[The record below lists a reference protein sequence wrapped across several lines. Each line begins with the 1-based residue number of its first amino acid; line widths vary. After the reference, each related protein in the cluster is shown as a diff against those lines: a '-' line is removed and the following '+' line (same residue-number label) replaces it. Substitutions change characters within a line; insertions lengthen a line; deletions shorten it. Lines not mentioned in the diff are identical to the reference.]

1 MSDTAPVT
9 RPMTPKKVRMLPR
22 GQKRIEEAD
31 ASGFTNCVSTDDQ
44 SASPSPS
51 RPRRLRRLGQCVAP
65 PSAMCRSVVA
75 NSCHFFPVPC
85 CLVSPSQSTSLRT
98 MPSLRRT
105 TSKRRTTSTRS
116 NVVVR
121 QALGARVAVVRQ
133 APAGLRR
140 RRPVRPQ
147 SAGLRRRRRLLLQGF
162 RLRLRP
168 RRDRHGGRDHPR
180 RRLRPAQL
188 RAT

>member
-1 MSDTAPVT
+1 
-9 RPMTPKKVRMLPR
+9 MTPKKVRMLPR

-75 NSCHFFPVPC
+75 HSCHFFPVPC
-85 CLVSPSQSTSLRT
+85 CLVSPSAQSTSLRT

-133 APAGLRR
+133 AAVVRQPAGLRR